1 MKISVFKH
9 WRHFWSLPPKSP
21 RCVAGRKSLQASGI
35 FWGWISNT
43 IFGVS
48 AFKLLSN
55 FHTEALL
62 YHSKKN
68 NKIRWYASSK
78 TVLKQQIFHQKGPSY
93 KQSTIQLFETFNIYL
108 FETINVTGRRIS
120 KLVFRLSFRM
130 KSGVE
135 VKQQMI
141 EQHSIFMYFPCSL
154 RVLLTRKSVQL
165 SCYSACDITDTF
177 DIYWGIS
184 TFFNHNPS
192 FANRMSLLFSSA
204 MLLNKMT

>member
-9 WRHFWSLPPKSP
+9 WRHFWSPSPKSP

-48 AFKLLSN
+48 AFKWLSN
-55 FHTEALL
+55 FYTEALL

-78 TVLKQQIFHQKGPSY
+78 TALKQIFHQKGPSY

-108 FETINVTGRRIS
+108 FETYQCDWKGHVKIS
-120 KLVFRLSFRM
+120 ISAKFQNEIWSRSEATVDQKTLYLHVFP
-130 KSGVE
+130 V
-135 VKQQMI
+135 
-141 EQHSIFMYFPCSL
+141 
-154 RVLLTRKSVQL
+154 
-165 SCYSACDITDTF
+165 
-177 DIYWGIS
+177 
-184 TFFNHNPS
+184 
-192 FANRMSLLFSSA
+192 FS
-204 MLLNKMT
+204 